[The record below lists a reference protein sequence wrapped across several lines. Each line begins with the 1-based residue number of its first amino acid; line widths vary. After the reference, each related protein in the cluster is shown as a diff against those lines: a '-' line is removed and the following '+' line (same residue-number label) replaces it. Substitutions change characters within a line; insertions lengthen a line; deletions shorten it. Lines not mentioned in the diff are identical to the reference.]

1 MADEN
6 RPVTEIAGQLA
17 TLTRTLLD
25 VRTVADALTRVVAA
39 TAELVPGTDLVSV
52 TLRDP
57 DGRFHTPFETDAVAA
72 ELDEVQY
79 EAGHGPCLDC
89 ARESGPA
96 YAYNGDLSDAP
107 EWPVFAPAAVDRGFR
122 SVLST
127 ALNPMS
133 DQDQAGALNVYA
145 KQPNGFSEE
154 SRDRALLLATHA
166 ALALAAT
173 GAYERFALEREQL
186 RTAIESR
193 DVIGQAKGILMQ
205 RRGLTA
211 DEAFRLLAKTSQDL
225 NVKLADVARTLTDR
239 HTELG

>member
-6 RPVTEIAGQLA
+6 RPVAEIAGPLA

-25 VRTVADALTRVVAA
+25 ARTVADALTRVVAA
-39 TAELVPGTDLVSV
+39 TTELVPGTDMVSV

-72 ELDEVQY
+72 ELDVVQY
-79 EAGHGPCLDC
+79 EAGHGPCLSC

-96 YAYNGDLSDAP
+96 YSYNGDLSDAP

-127 ALNPMS
+127 ALDPMS
-133 DQDQAGALNVYA
+133 DQPGALNVYS
-145 KQPNGFSEE
+145 KQPDGFSED

-166 ALALAAT
+166 SLAIAAT
-173 GAYERFALEREQL
+173 GAYERFALERAQL
-186 RTAIESR
+186 RAAIDSR